1 MRQFKQILVSLGDTI
16 GVGSVGKVN
25 KLLDEVLSIIPTEK
39 IAVHFHDTY
48 GQALSNVLVA
58 INVGFKIIQIFQS
71 IVIFYFKNLITA
83 WHSNR

>member
-1 MRQFKQILVSLGDTI
+1 MSLGDTI

-25 KLLDEVLSIIPTEK
+25 KLLDEVLRIVPTEK

-58 INVGFKIIQIFQS
+58 INVS
-71 IVIFYFKNLITA
+71 L
-83 WHSNR
+83 